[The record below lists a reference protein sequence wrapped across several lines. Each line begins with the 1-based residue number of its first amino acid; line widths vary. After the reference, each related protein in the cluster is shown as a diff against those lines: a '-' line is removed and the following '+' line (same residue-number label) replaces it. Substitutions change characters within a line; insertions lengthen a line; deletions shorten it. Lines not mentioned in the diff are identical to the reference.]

1 VADQPTYHVRVW
13 QPIPTYLC
21 LFCSAE
27 HDTLEELTP
36 HLLEAHGLTP
46 VPTVS
51 AADLL
56 ILAGHED
63 AATHIAATTTTTP
76 TETPAHAEEPDHG

>member
-1 VADQPTYHVRVW
+1 MADAPTYHVRVW
-13 QPIPTYLC
+13 QPIPTYFC

-27 HDTLEELTP
+27 HDTLAELTP
-36 HLLEAHGLTP
+36 HLLNAHGLTP

-56 ILAGHED
+56 TLAGHDE
-63 AATHIAATTTTTP
+63 AAAHLTRTTPTTTTEHAP
-76 TETPAHAEEPDHG
+76 HAEEPDHG